1 MQRLINKDSY
11 QTKSALNRLLAL
23 DFLDPIKAS
32 IQSLTQRITPLEE
45 GFTLLKDKVSLN
57 EKALNDMK
65 VEFEKGLSDLRAD
78 LKKESQGIT
87 EVVE

>member
-1 MQRLINKDSY
+1 LQRLINKDSY